1 MYTEEIYINKLV
13 FFPPINLSLI
23 TDSLSQELRRVK
35 GNLFFLAHVV
45 IQGKECARGLLEP

>member
-35 GNLFFLAHVV
+35 GKLFFLAHVV